1 MLPRWDAAVLVT
13 AVICFLPAASGT
25 GLYSPTDQVAILN
38 YANLDGNLYNSSR
51 AWVVEFYASWC
62 GHCINFAPVW
72 RALASDIKEWRPAVS
87 LAAVNCANMKNK
99 QLCKRFEIKSYPTIK
114 LFKAF
119 SAPFSKGDPYE
130 GSDRG
135 VLPLR
140 HNLIKHLEN
149 HGENEWPPSCPPL
162 EPASLAEIQSFFVVN
177 DVQYLALIF
186 EEETSYVGREV
197 TLDMLQYENIAVR
210 RVLPSE
216 EHLMQLL
223 GVHTLPSL
231 YLYFKDATHKE
242 ISVKMATRIFYT
254 YYLRRLPGVTRGAYR
269 PTINNSADQTT
280 MEPWKDFN
288 SSRVYMSDLESAL
301 SYSLRVEVGKHQKLS
316 GDTLTALQHFI
327 TVLTK
332 FFPGRPFIMK
342 MLQITDTWLANVGTE
357 NITFRALA
365 DVLDNKNRTPA
376 AILPDRVSWVGCQGS
391 RPHFRGYPCSVWTL
405 FHLLTVQAAK
415 QNESMALAG
424 QSVETD
430 PLEVLHAL
438 RQYVKHFFGCRGC
451 ASHFEAMAA
460 ESMDRVNSLN
470 QSVLWL
476 WSRHNRVNNR
486 LAGAL
491 SEDPKFPKLQWP
503 PPDMC
508 VECHVDVNGHHVWV
522 KDAVLNFLLGY
533 YSPENIDHSYLE
545 DEAALLESQKAR
557 EDTWKDQGKPGPE
570 EEVKKGNGTDHRKEE
585 EESKEPPTMGEKQR
599 VNHRAVRKIRSQK
612 RTFVKWK
619 RTTRM
624 KVDDILD
631 LDSFV
636 NEQYKNQALKSRT
649 ENGGASLGN
658 NRYHGPKL
666 HLQSID
672 DSDFD
677 DVPVLRERLQNW
689 VVGSRQLWDQV
700 SPKKK
705 WMSVLGVN
713 LTHMDTSLCVLLYFL
728 SALCLLSMYL
738 YFKVKLRWWKLKYWF
753 TSASAGVQHRKE
765 RKWW

>member
-1 MLPRWDAAVLVT
+1 MQPRWDAALLVT
-13 AVICFLPAASGT
+13 AAICFLPAGSGI
-25 GLYSPTDQVAILN
+25 GLYSQSDQVAILN
-38 YANLDGNLYNSSR
+38 HVNLDGILYNSST
-51 AWVVEFYASWC
+51 AWAVEFYASWC
-62 GHCINFAPVW
+62 GHCISFVPVW
-72 RALASDIKEWRPAVS
+72 KALANDIKEWRPAVG
-87 LAAVNCANMKNK
+87 LAVVNCANVRNR
-99 QLCKRFEIKSYPTIK
+99 QLCLRFDVKSYPTIK

-119 SAPFSKGDPYE
+119 SAPFFKGDPYE
-130 GSDRG
+130 GSERG
-135 VLPLR
+135 VLELR
-140 HNLIKHLEN
+140 HNLINHLEN

-162 EPASLAEIQSFFVVN
+162 EPASLAEIQSFFVAN

-197 TLDMLQYENIAVR
+197 TLDMLQFENIAVR

-216 EHLMQLL
+216 ESLMQLL

-231 YLYFKDATHKE
+231 YLYFKDNTHQA
-242 ISVKMATRIFYT
+242 ISVKMETRIFYT
-254 YYLRRLPGVTRGAYR
+254 YYLRRLPGVTRGAYKL
-269 PTINNSADQTT
+269 TVNNSADRAT

-301 SYSLRVEVGKHQKLS
+301 YYSLKMEVGKHQKLS

-327 TVLTK
+327 AVLTK
-332 FFPGRPFIMK
+332 LFPGRPFIMK
-342 MLQITDTWLANVGTE
+342 VLQITDTWLANVGTE
-357 NITFRALA
+357 NITFRALT
-365 DVLDNKNRTPA
+365 DVLDNKNETSG

-415 QNESMALAG
+415 QNESMVLAG

-430 PLEVLHAL
+430 PLEVLYAL
-438 RQYVKHFFGCRGC
+438 RQYVKHFFGCREC

-460 ESMDRVNSLN
+460 ESMDRVNSFN
-470 QSVLWL
+470 QAVLWL
-476 WSRHNRVNNR
+476 WSRHNHVNNR

-508 VECHVDVNGHHVWV
+508 VECHNDANGHHMWV
-522 KDAVLNFLLGY
+522 KDALLNFLLGY
-533 YSPENIDHSYLE
+533 YSPDNIDYSYLE
-545 DEAALLESQKAR
+545 EEETFLERQKAR
-557 EDTWKDQGKPGPE
+557 EGTWKDQGKPGPE
-570 EEVKKGNGTDHRKEE
+570 EEEEKKEKGKDLGKEE
-585 EESKEPPTMGEKQR
+585 GESKEPPTMREEQR
-599 VNHRAVRKIRSQK
+599 VDHTVVRRIRSQK

-619 RTTRM
+619 RATRM
-624 KVDDILD
+624 EVDDILD
-631 LDSFV
+631 LDSI
-636 NEQYKNQALKSRT
+636 QYKNQAKSRT
-649 ENGGASLGN
+649 ENKRTSLEN

-672 DSDFD
+672 DSDFY
-677 DVPVLRERLQNW
+677 DVPVFRERLQNW

-705 WMSVLGVN
+705 WMSMLGVN
-713 LTHMDTSLCVLLYFL
+713 LSHMDTGLCVLLYCL

-738 YFKVKLRWWKLKYWF
+738 YLRVKFRWWKWKYWF
-753 TSASAGVQHRKE
+753 TSVPAGVQHSKE
-765 RKWW
+765 RKW